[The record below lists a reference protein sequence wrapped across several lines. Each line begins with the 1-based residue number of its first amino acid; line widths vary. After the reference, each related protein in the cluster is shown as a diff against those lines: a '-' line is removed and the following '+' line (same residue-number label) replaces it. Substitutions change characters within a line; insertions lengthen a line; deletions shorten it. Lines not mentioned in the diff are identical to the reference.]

1 MKDNPQAPGQPE
13 DVGLPFVG
21 LQAEEAPAQPSATS
35 RPPLQLDLFQL
46 DLFHERKA

>member
-1 MKDNPQAPGQPE
+1 MKDKLQGPGQPE
-13 DVGLPFVG
+13 DAGLPFDG
-21 LQAEEAPAQPSATS
+21 LQAEEHPAQTSALV